1 MIYCIIINKMRD
13 IFQIKDG
20 EFAVWYNTFANKCTD
35 LQTLFPN
42 ILTVAAINQIETNKN
57 NLREGINYISA
68 LKNYA
73 NAVAEVKRRIIEG
86 NPTDGVGA
94 YPTPPVPPV
103 LGPGSMAGIK
113 AWTRSLIRQIKV
125 HPNYSRSVGEAL
137 DIVSAR
143 PEPRDPTLAVRLAN
157 PGSVELRV
165 GLGGRKLAVIEGRR
179 NGSDWEV
186 VGYSDRMR
194 FMDLRPNLTAG
205 QAEYREYRAQAY
217 ERNQR
222 VGGYSPIVGVSTL
235 P

>member
-1 MIYCIIINKMRD
+1 MRD
-13 IFQIKDG
+13 IFQVKDN
-20 EFAVWYNTFANKCTD
+20 EFAVWYNSFAIKCAEIQAT
-35 LQTLFPN
+35 FPN
-42 ILTVAAINQIETNKN
+42 ILTAAVINQLNINRDN
-57 NLREGINYISA
+57 IRGSINYISA
-68 LKNYA
+68 IKNYA
-73 NAVAEVKRRIIEG
+73 NAVAEMKRDIIEG
-86 NPTDGVGA
+86 LPTDPLGA
-94 YPTPPVPPV
+94 YPSPPVPPA
-103 LGPGSMAGIK
+103 LPPGSIGGIK